1 MSYLGIFRTCE
12 LNQLMIDSTQGEEY
26 EDVPSPLLPP
36 DLAYLPP
43 TGGSPQVVQVGE
55 KDGEN

>member
-1 MSYLGIFRTCE
+1 MMVA
-12 LNQLMIDSTQGEEY
+12 NTQGEEY
-26 EDVPSPLLPP
+26 EDVPSPLLPS

>member
-1 MSYLGIFRTCE
+1 MMVT
-12 LNQLMIDSTQGEEY
+12 NVTQGEEY
-26 EDVPSPLLPP
+26 EDVPSPLLPS
-36 DLAYLPP
+36 DLPYLPP

>member
-1 MSYLGIFRTCE
+1 MSI
-12 LNQLMIDSTQGEEY
+12 QGEEY

-43 TGGSPQVVQVGE
+43 TSPQVVQVAE